1 MSCVTSHPAP
11 RGAYWY
17 SDRQIRSASDIYCEG
32 VTGSIRLQL
41 FSPAIMGVVRVVV
54 AVLLLGVLLH
64 SGCQV
69 ASSRDGRHRT
79 RAASLS
85 QSVTSFGASLYRQLT
100 SGNLDNLIFSPFS
113 VFVALTMT
121 LLGAGGVTKR
131 ELMTVLSVGPQR
143 GVHQTLQNA
152 IASFQTGLDPGTNL
166 TLRVANA
173 VYYNASQITVLPGFS
188 QNIQRL
194 YAGSLKPFEEQNPEA
209 AINSWVAEVT
219 DGMIQNLL
227 SPGHIA
233 DSGTIFMLLN
243 AVFFEGLWKTQFDP
257 EFTSDSDFTTATG
270 TVVQVP
276 MMHKTYVSI
285 RLKNI
290 EALNAQVVE
299 LPYRGDRFSLFLV
312 MPNTWDGLLNLE
324 RSLNGQMLNNI
335 VSDMPGTV
343 RPALSLPKFRLR
355 TRKTLNEHL
364 QAIGL
369 RSAFS
374 NAANFRR
381 LSRNSVKISQVF
393 QEAVIEV
400 TESGS
405 RAAAVTSIQAVPKMR
420 LRNRV
425 VVNKPFVFILRDK
438 ISGLNIFMGRVAD
451 PSQQSP

>member
-1 MSCVTSHPAP
+1 MSCVTNHPAP

-64 SGCQV
+64 SEGQV
-69 ASSRDGRHRT
+69 TSSRDGRHRT
-79 RAASLS
+79 RTSSLS

-121 LLGAGGVTKR
+121 LLGADGITKR
-131 ELMTVLSVGPQR
+131 ELMTVLSVGPQQ
-143 GVHQTLQNA
+143 GVHQTLHNA
-152 IASFQTGLDPGTNL
+152 IASFQTGLDPVTNL

-173 VYYNASQITVLPGFS
+173 VYYNQSRITVLPGFS

-194 YAGSLKPFEEQNPEA
+194 YGEALKPFEEQDPEA
-209 AINSWVAEVT
+209 AINSWVEEVT

-227 SPGHIA
+227 PPGHIA
-233 DSGTIFMLLN
+233 ESDTILMLLN
-243 AVFFEGLWKTQFDP
+243 AVFFEGLWASQFSGDH
-257 EFTSDSDFTTATG
+257 TSDSNFTTTTG

-276 MMHKTYVSI
+276 MMYQPNAPI
-285 RLKNI
+285 GLKNI
-290 EALNAQVVE
+290 EELNAQVVE
-299 LPYRGDRFSLFLV
+299 LSYTGYRFSLFLV
-312 MPNTWDGLLNLE
+312 IPNTWDGLMNLE
-324 RSLNGQMLNNI
+324 RRLNGQMLNNI
-335 VSDMPGTV
+335 VNDMPGTV
-343 RPALSLPKFRLR
+343 QADLSLPKFRLR
-355 TRKTLNEHL
+355 TRWTLNEHL

-374 NAANFRR
+374 NTANFRR
-381 LSRNSVKISQVF
+381 LSSSPITISKVF

-400 TESGS
+400 TETGS
-405 RAAAVTSIQAVPKMR
+405 RAAAVTSVMSESYS
-420 LRNRV
+420 LVLHRV

-438 ISGLNIFMGRVAD
+438 ISGLNIFMGRVSD